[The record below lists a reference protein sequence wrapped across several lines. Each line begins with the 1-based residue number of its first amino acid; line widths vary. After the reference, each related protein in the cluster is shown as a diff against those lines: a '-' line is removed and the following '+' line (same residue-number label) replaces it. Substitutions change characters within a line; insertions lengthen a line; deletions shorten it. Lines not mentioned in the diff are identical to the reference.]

1 MGKTLHRGIDSFS
14 NKGRKDTLKQPD
26 KIGEDYENIPKKSG
40 ITHQDTWKYKR
51 GYVESKVL
59 QRMLKKHVNEP
70 FQNVYATIA
79 ERYKVG
85 SLERLHLE
93 RDLVWMSHNDP
104 QPYFREGYMIIDG
117 IIRRV
122 QKVKGEYVVIK

>member
-1 MGKTLHRGIDSFS
+1 MGKTLHRGIDAVN
-14 NKGRKDTLKQPD
+14 NKGRRDVLKQPD
-26 KIGEDYENIPKKSG
+26 KIGEDYENVPKKSG
-40 ITHQDTWKYKR
+40 IAHVDTWKFKR

-59 QRMLKKHVNEP
+59 ERMLKKHVNEP

-104 QPYFREGYMIIDG
+104 GKYLHEGYLIIDG

-122 QKVKGEYVVIK
+122 QKVKGEYTIVK